1 MSGEPVRVANSAQAA
16 LLLDVGLRPL
26 LDLLMRSP
34 HSAGEVAAKLALN
47 IQRAHY
53 LIGKLERA
61 GVAEIVE
68 VRARAGRAI
77 KCYAVPPRWFIPYEA
92 TGAETLEAF
101 MGAQILPRMER
112 FTGLSVGLLRE
123 LGDHW
128 GFWLEQGEE
137 GSSLSMGTPTRRGY
151 ELFAGDEP
159 FLLNIGGLHLT
170 REQASDFKRRLLTV
184 MEEFQAQD
192 NPEAPTYTVALML
205 VRGDVG

>member
-1 MSGEPVRVANSAQAA
+1 MPDEPVRVANSAQAA
-16 LLLDVGLRPL
+16 LLLDVGLRPM
-26 LDLLMRSP
+26 LDLLMRAP
-34 HSAGEVAAKLALN
+34 HSASEVAAKLGLN

-53 LIGKLERA
+53 LAHKLERA
-61 GVAEIVE
+61 GVAEVVE
-68 VRARAGRAI
+68 VRPRAGRAI
-77 KCYAVPPRWFIPYEA
+77 RCYAVLPRWFIPYEA

-101 MGAQILPRMER
+101 MCAQILPRMER

-170 REQASDFKRRLLTV
+170 REQASDLKRRLESVL
-184 MEEFQAQD
+184 EEFQAQD
-192 NPEAPTYTVALML
+192 SPQAPTYTVALML
-205 VRGDVG
+205 ARGDVG